1 MLADGQIDSP
11 RYKELLMR
19 EEKNTQCLIK
29 HLENGVNFESFSGIF
44 IDEGVTIQ
52 PGATI
57 LPGTFLRGKTSIGE
71 NSTIGPGCV
80 LENVQIGADTE
91 VKTSHLYGCVVE
103 NNVKIG
109 PFVHIR
115 PGSHIKSGVKIG
127 DFVEVKNSTIGEG
140 TSIAHLTYIGDSD
153 VGRHCNFGCG
163 VVTVNYDGEKKMR
176 TQIADY
182 VFVGCNA
189 NLISPVS
196 IGEGAYIAAG
206 STVTKD
212 VPPGALGIAR
222 ARQENKRGWAEKKL
236 AAYRAKHEK
245 E

>member
-1 MLADGQIDSP
+1 LNDEKISSSRFEKLIA
-11 RYKELLMR
+11 R
-19 EEKNTQCLIK
+19 EEENKKRLLI
-29 HLENGVNFESFSGIF
+29 HLENGVEFYSFSGIF
-44 IDEGVTIQ
+44 IDEEVSIQ

-57 LPGTFLRGKTSIGE
+57 LPGTFLKGNTSVGAGSTIGPNSMLENATIGE
-71 NSTIGPGCV
+71 NSEIK
-80 LENVQIGADTE
+80 N
-91 VKTSHLYGCVVE
+91 SYLYDCKVGDE
-103 NNVKIG
+103 VKIG

-115 PGSHIKSGVKIG
+115 PDSDIHSKVKIG

-140 TSIAHLTYIGDSD
+140 TSVAHLTYIGDSD

-163 VVTVNYDGEKKMR
+163 VVTVNYDGEQKMR
-176 TQIADY
+176 TTIGDF

-222 ARQENKRGWAEKKL
+222 ARQENKEGWADVKL
-236 AAYRAKHEK
+236 ADYKRKHGK